1 MSKNFKNQSLN
12 RERILDCLRDIG
24 VKHLSY
30 EAKKTSG
37 HHHLKGRYQENDFLL
52 NVFENK
58 NGTTTIGF
66 SSGQDRGLFD
76 FLAEEIVRCC
86 SYSEKSKL
94 ELSIPKFQAESL
106 KDLLEFL
113 FSEGA
118 TVREEKQLPY
128 GGIQRRFQGP
138 CGDTI
143 TIKHYQNETVQFQG
157 KHAHL
162 ATCVWDYLF
171 NVLSL
176 EDALTKQSQTYEINV
191 TVNDIMNELEANIPV
206 SHQFLEDTVRKQL
219 SSTLMLCK
227 IVVPLEDYS
236 AIAFPA
242 LRGLEGFIKQVLFKG
257 GLNPSDKTPIG
268 EYFEQKFVGSYVL
281 QKNYADHVG
290 NLYSDILATSY
301 TFYFNQRHGIFH
313 MNASVET
320 SRILGALE
328 DAKRIVFDVFEMIED
343 ATKKLCT

>member
-1 MSKNFKNQSLN
+1 MTNDFKNKSLN
-12 RERILDCLRDIG
+12 RDRISDCLKDIG
-24 VKHLSY
+24 VENFFY
-30 EAKKTSG
+30 EAKNASG
-37 HHHLKGRYQENDFLL
+37 HHHLNGTYQENNFLL

-58 NGTTTIGF
+58 NGTTTLGF
-66 SSGQDRGLFD
+66 SVGQDRELFE

-86 SYSEKSKL
+86 SYSENSKL
-94 ELSIPKFQAESL
+94 EFSIPRFQAESL
-106 KDLLEFL
+106 NGLLEFL

-118 TVREEKQLPY
+118 TVQEEKELPY
-128 GGIQRRFQGP
+128 GGIQRRLQGR

-143 TIKHYQNETVQFQG
+143 TITYYQNETIQFQG
-157 KHAHL
+157 KHVHL

-191 TVNDIMNELEANIPV
+191 TVNDIKNELEAKIPV

-219 SSTLMLCK
+219 SSALMLCK

-242 LRGLEGFIKQVLFKG
+242 LRGLEGFIKQVLLKG
-257 GLNPSDKTPIG
+257 GLRPADKGHIG
-268 EYFEQKFVGSYVL
+268 EYFEQKVVGSYVL
-281 QKNYADHVG
+281 KKNYADHVG
-290 NLYSDILATSY
+290 DPYSNILAGSY

-313 MNASVET
+313 MDASVET

-328 DAKRIVFDVFEMIED
+328 DAKRIVFDVFEIIEV
-343 ATKKLCT
+343 ASKELCI